1 MESLNAEMPI
11 SVRFLEHT
19 RYRIYTIDAHIILY
33 VTYIFY
39 LKNLKENRNIYILQA
54 FNSNRHTRTEFK
66 IRFLILLAYEIV

>member
-1 MESLNAEMPI
+1 MPKI
-11 SVRFLEHT
+11 SVRFLKRT
-19 RYRIYTIDAHIILY
+19 RYRIFTIDAHIILY
-33 VTYIFY
+33 TSFYLIIYIFY